1 MATKKVKINGV
12 EYEAKQISVPLA
24 SGSGSATFVET
35 SDATAVADEILE
47 GATVYKNGVL
57 VEGTMPDKGAGGGT
71 ISTKDGAVSI
81 PEGYYNGQGSVKIS
95 DTEKQK
101 IIASNIRK
109 NVSILG
115 VTGSMDPQEGV
126 VEQQKTVTPTKS
138 QQTITPDSGYT
149 HFNQIIVE
157 SIPAEYI
164 TTNDADATADKIA
177 KNATAYVNGKKIT
190 GTHTDPSF
198 TLANGVL
205 TIA

>member
-1 MATKKVKINGV
+1 MASKKVKINGV
-12 EYEAKQISVPLA
+12 EYETKQVNIPLA

-35 SDATAVADEILE
+35 SDATAVADEVLNGAIFYVNGERRE
-47 GATVYKNGVL
+47 GN
-57 VEGTMPDKGAGGGT
+57 MPDKGAGGGT
-71 ISTKDGAVSI
+71 ISTKDGSVSI

-95 DTEKQK
+95 DAEKQK

-115 VTGSMDPQEGV
+115 VTGTMDSQEGV

-138 QQTITPDSGYT
+138 QQTIAPDSGYT
-149 HFNQIIVE
+149 HLNQVIVE
-157 SIPAEYI
+157 AIPAAYI
-164 TTNDADATADKIA
+164 TTTDANATADKIA
-177 KNATAYVNGKKIT
+177 KDATAYVNGKKIT

>member
-1 MATKKVKINGV
+1 MATKKVKINSV

-24 SGSGSATFVET
+24 DGSGSATFVET
-35 SDATAVADEILE
+35 SDADAVADEVLGGAIFYVNGERRE
-47 GATVYKNGVL
+47 GS
-57 VEGTMPDKGAGGGT
+57 MPDKGAGGGT
-71 ISTKDGAVSI
+71 ISTKDGSVSI

-115 VTGSMDPQEGV
+115 VTGNMDPQEGV
-126 VEQQKTVTPTKS
+126 VEQAKTVTPTKS
-138 QQTITPDSGYT
+138 QQTVSPDSGYT
-149 HFNQIIVE
+149 HLSQVTVE
-157 SIPAEYI
+157 AIPAAYI
-164 TTNDADATADKIA
+164 TTTDANATADKIA

-190 GTHTDPSF
+190 GTHTDPTF

>member
-12 EYEAKQISVPLA
+12 EYETKQVNIPLA

-35 SDATAVADEILE
+35 SDATAAASDLLD
-47 GATVYKNGVL
+47 GATAYKNGVL
-57 VEGTMPDKGAGGGT
+57 IEGSIPNKGAGGGT

-126 VEQQKTVTPTKS
+126 VEQAKTVTPTKS
-138 QQTITPDSGYT
+138 QQVIAPDSGYT
-149 HFNQIIVE
+149 HLNQVTVE
-157 SIPAEYI
+157 PIPAAYI
-164 TTNDADATADKIA
+164 TTTDA
-177 KNATAYVNGKKIT
+177 NATAADIASGKSGYVNGKKIT